1 MMTNWDVLLL
11 ATIQYLIIFMLFK
24 GEYSLFKKVFQYRM
38 LTLELMKV
46 TNLPSSSS
54 PCRARDEWVKAK
66 AVTMGPNNFWK
77 CDLKSVNLQYNK
89 LVRWAEEKNDS
100 STKHLMFQVL
110 FFFIICHRHRHHVG
124 LGMSEWK
131 RRPSQWGQIIFENVI
146 WNPSIYNI
154 ISWFAGLKRKMTR
167 RPSIWCS
174 KYYFF
179 S

>member
-1 MMTNWDVLLL
+1 MP
-11 ATIQYLIIFMLFK
+11 
-24 GEYSLFKKVFQYRM
+24 
-38 LTLELMKV
+38 TLELMKV

-131 RRPSQWGQIIFENVI
+131 RRPSQCGPKNFWSCSVYLNFHTPTLLFSQQFFPASQGWCINISVNVNWKSLCCIEN
-146 WNPSIYNI
+146 
-154 ISWFAGLKRKMTR
+154 A
-167 RPSIWCS
+167 
-174 KYYFF
+174 
-179 S
+179 